1 MVQGASEDVVQAQLA
16 PAPDDPQPL
25 SEEDIAEKDK
35 LLGEGYSNWNRR
47 DFNSFTRAC
56 EKVRLK
62 KHVPR
67 LRQPG
72 GVEPI
77 PV

>member
-1 MVQGASEDVVQAQLA
+1 MQAQLA

-25 SEEDIAEKDK
+25 SEEDIAEKDR

-56 EKVRLK
+56 EKVGWNTL
-62 KHVPR
+62 PCPCP
-67 LRQPG
+67 PG
-72 GVEPI
+72 TADPHLGPSVIGETGL
-77 PV
+77 

>member
-1 MVQGASEDVVQAQLA
+1 MQAQLA

-62 KHVPR
+62 ASAASMPA
-67 LRQPG
+67 G
-72 GVEPI
+72 SVEPI

>member
-1 MVQGASEDVVQAQLA
+1 MAQGASEDVVQAQLA

-56 EKVRLK
+56 EKVRL
-62 KHVPR
+62 
-67 LRQPG
+67 QT
-72 GVEPI
+72 I
-77 PV
+77 